1 MEIAKG
7 IAYPVDLSSGLL
19 NIEIPLYE
27 IVSGDIRIP
36 ITLSYH
42 ASGLKPGIHSRTW
55 LPQGWSLSVG
65 PTLSRVS
72 RGGPDE
78 YVYDAATAAAA
89 SPTWTQLNAVAE
101 QAVDIALDEFFYS
114 LPGHSG
120 KLYFTRTP
128 SGGFS
133 STLRYTDPSRSTT
146 TGKYDGSISEWT
158 WSRETGSTAQTYGFS
173 YDGLGRLTG
182 AKRYTGSSTTSTNAF
197 TEQGLVYDRNGN
209 VTALRRYGA
218 SASAAEDDF
227 AFNVTDNRISSLTN
241 TGTNGSGATYTSYT
255 YDANGNTTHDG
266 RTGQDLAWNELNL
279 ISGVSTTSG
288 GNTSQLASY
297 TWMADGA
304 KYASARA
311 DGSGYVYKGALIFE
325 RNAAGKL
332 SLDAALTTGG
342 RITAQKDAST
352 GAVTGYTVH
361 HHITDHLGSVRAV
374 VDFAGS
380 VLETSDFLPYGTRWS
395 QTGGSSSA
403 TITDATNRWRYS
415 GKEEQA
421 AALNPALPLID
432 FGARMYDPAIAR
444 WMSVDPLAEKY
455 YPMSTYGYCVD
466 SPVSFIDPKGM
477 EWEKPKEAERLKKSI
492 DKKITSLNNDIAKDQ
507 AKIAGGGLNEK
518 QIARCKGR
526 ISEANERI
534 SNLNTSKADIDLLG
548 EDPNNV
554 YAFRTISG
562 GKHHVLQGED
572 GKIYIET
579 SSNAVSIHEI
589 THIRQSLK
597 AGGLRFLDG
606 KLRNAGTDIDNFSQ
620 MEIDAYK
627 QQYSYDESFP
637 GSLRGKGLQGI
648 DVFSVGSIKN
658 DAGEYVYRAIYEYSL
673 KLN

>member
-1 MEIAKG
+1 MMKKWF
-7 IAYPVDLSSGLL
+7 P
-19 NIEIPLYE
+19 
-27 IVSGDIRIP
+27 
-36 ITLSYH
+36 
-42 ASGLKPGIHSRTW
+42 
-55 LPQGWSLSVG
+55 
-65 PTLSRVS
+65 
-72 RGGPDE
+72 
-78 YVYDAATAAAA
+78 
-89 SPTWTQLNAVAE
+89 TQLK
-101 QAVDIALDEFFYS
+101 I
-114 LPGHSG
+114 
-120 KLYFTRTP
+120 
-128 SGGFS
+128 
-133 STLRYTDPSRSTT
+133 
-146 TGKYDGSISEWT
+146 
-158 WSRETGSTAQTYGFS
+158 
-173 YDGLGRLTG
+173 
-182 AKRYTGSSTTSTNAF
+182 
-197 TEQGLVYDRNGN
+197 
-209 VTALRRYGA
+209 
-218 SASAAEDDF
+218 
-227 AFNVTDNRISSLTN
+227 
-241 TGTNGSGATYTSYT
+241 
-255 YDANGNTTHDG
+255 NGNTTHDG
-266 RTGQDLAWNELNL
+266 RTRQDLAWNELNL

-311 DGSGYVYKGALIFE
+311 DGSGYVYKDALVFE

>member
-1 MEIAKG
+1 MIMMKKWF
-7 IAYPVDLSSGLL
+7 P
-19 NIEIPLYE
+19 
-27 IVSGDIRIP
+27 
-36 ITLSYH
+36 
-42 ASGLKPGIHSRTW
+42 
-55 LPQGWSLSVG
+55 
-65 PTLSRVS
+65 
-72 RGGPDE
+72 
-78 YVYDAATAAAA
+78 
-89 SPTWTQLNAVAE
+89 TQLK
-101 QAVDIALDEFFYS
+101 I
-114 LPGHSG
+114 
-120 KLYFTRTP
+120 
-128 SGGFS
+128 
-133 STLRYTDPSRSTT
+133 
-146 TGKYDGSISEWT
+146 
-158 WSRETGSTAQTYGFS
+158 
-173 YDGLGRLTG
+173 
-182 AKRYTGSSTTSTNAF
+182 
-197 TEQGLVYDRNGN
+197 
-209 VTALRRYGA
+209 
-218 SASAAEDDF
+218 
-227 AFNVTDNRISSLTN
+227 
-241 TGTNGSGATYTSYT
+241 
-255 YDANGNTTHDG
+255 NGNTTHDG
-266 RTGQDLAWNELNL
+266 RTRQDLAWNELNL

-311 DGSGYVYKGALIFE
+311 DGSGYVYKDALVFE

>member
-1 MEIAKG
+1 MIMMKKWF
-7 IAYPVDLSSGLL
+7 P
-19 NIEIPLYE
+19 
-27 IVSGDIRIP
+27 
-36 ITLSYH
+36 
-42 ASGLKPGIHSRTW
+42 
-55 LPQGWSLSVG
+55 
-65 PTLSRVS
+65 
-72 RGGPDE
+72 
-78 YVYDAATAAAA
+78 
-89 SPTWTQLNAVAE
+89 TQLK
-101 QAVDIALDEFFYS
+101 I
-114 LPGHSG
+114 
-120 KLYFTRTP
+120 
-128 SGGFS
+128 
-133 STLRYTDPSRSTT
+133 
-146 TGKYDGSISEWT
+146 
-158 WSRETGSTAQTYGFS
+158 
-173 YDGLGRLTG
+173 
-182 AKRYTGSSTTSTNAF
+182 
-197 TEQGLVYDRNGN
+197 
-209 VTALRRYGA
+209 
-218 SASAAEDDF
+218 
-227 AFNVTDNRISSLTN
+227 
-241 TGTNGSGATYTSYT
+241 
-255 YDANGNTTHDG
+255 NGNTTHDG
-266 RTGQDLAWNELNL
+266 RTRQDLAWNELNL

-374 VDFAGS
+374 VDFAGN